1 MKNACI
7 VWKNRIQGE
16 YEKKTSRILRAFQD
30 SGYDFNEY
38 RVLLFT
44 DENSLVSAVQSLSK
58 THENVLVVSEFEALS
73 RAKTALN
80 AIYEESAF
88 QGTASGVGAYAD
100 DKSSVFLLAYDEEQ
114 WGVTYVK
121 EFCVPQLQKK
131 YNARMQRTVIRAIG
145 ANPQHVFNLLSQIRA
160 IGQGMLSCMDKRDN
174 GEDVIQL
181 FYDENI
187 PKRIAD
193 EAVRVLVEG
202 LGESLYAVDDVPIE
216 EQLVRLLQVRGK
228 KISVA
233 ESFTGGGVAK
243 KIVGVSGASAVYFEG
258 LNTYDELSKIK
269 RLGVTEY
276 TLSSYGAVSDQTAYE
291 MAMGLM
297 DTGNCDICIAT
308 TGLAGPNT
316 DRSMLP
322 IGLSYIAIGTRE
334 KIYVYRYKFDGT
346 REEII
351 ETAIQHALF
360 LAYKQLKNI

>member
-1 MKNACI
+1 MKNACV

-16 YEKKTSRILRAFQD
+16 YEKQTSRVLRAFQEV
-30 SGYDFNEY
+30 GYDFDEY
-38 RVLLFT
+38 RVLLFS
-44 DENSLVSAVQSLSK
+44 DENALLSAVQSLK
-58 THENVLVVSEFEALS
+58 NTHENVLVLSEFDAIS

-80 AIYEESAF
+80 AIYEESSF
-88 QGTASGVGAYAD
+88 QGTASGVGTYAD
-100 DKSSVFLLAYDEEQ
+100 EKNMIFLLAYDEEQ

-121 EFCVPQLQKK
+121 EFCVPQLQRK
-131 YNARMQRTVIRAIG
+131 YNVRMQRTVIRAIG
-145 ANPQHVFNLLSQIRA
+145 ANAQHVSNLLSQIRA
-160 IGQGMLSCMDKRDN
+160 IGQGMLSCTDKREH

-193 EAVRVLVEG
+193 DAVRVLVEG
-202 LGESLYAVDDVPIE
+202 LGESLYAVDDVSIE

-233 ESFTGGGVAK
+233 ESFTGGGVVK
-243 KIVGVSGASAVYFEG
+243 KIVGISGASTVYFEG

-276 TLSSYGAVSDQTAYE
+276 TLNSYGAVSDQTAYE

-297 DTGNCDICIAT
+297 ATGNCDICIAT

-334 KIYVYRYKFDGT
+334 KIYVYRYKFDGS
-346 REEII
+346 REEIT
-351 ETAIQHALF
+351 ETAIKHALF
-360 LAYKQLKNI
+360 LAYKQLKNM